1 MFHYQFNATRTVT
14 VIFVSFKHIFSEV
27 METDLEDVNEPHDQT
42 PPSARDVSKRTRP
55 HATCDVCGKYFTDRS
70 NMNRHK
76 RIHNNNNRRFECLV
90 CAQMFIQKTHLDAHM
105 LRHTLEKEFSCGLC
119 DATFNRRMTLV
130 THLRTHTQE
139 KGFQCPYCSESFN
152 HKISLT
158 THIDNHLDIRRFL
171 CQICGR
177 GFNKKANL
185 KRHMNVHSR
194 DSYGRGFN
202 NDNGSQP
209 IIACNDDAKA
219 SGFNDDDGK
228 RLVIVND
235 ADDTY
240 GRGLNHD
247 ADSQTMVVSATCSNK
262 VADCFYDDNNS
273 QPMVPGS
280 HDAEGQEVDNTTEN
294 HSVKIELDENS
305 GVKLLSKTQNS

>member
-1 MFHYQFNATRTVT
+1 MFHYQFNVTGTVN
-14 VIFVSFKHIFSEV
+14 VIFFFLHIFSEI
-27 METDLEDVNEPHDQT
+27 MATDLGDINAPHVQT
-42 PPSARDVSKRTRP
+42 PSSARDTSKRTRP
-55 HATCDVCGKYFTDRS
+55 HATCDVCGKYFKDRS

-76 RIHNNNNRRFECLV
+76 RIHNNSRRFECLV
-90 CAQMFIQKTHLDAHM
+90 CGQLFIQKTHLDAHM

-194 DSYGRGFN
+194 DSYGRDFN

-209 IIACNDDAKA
+209 IIACTDENA

-228 RLVIVND
+228 RLDIVND
-235 ADDTY
+235 TDDTY
-240 GRGLNHD
+240 GRGLNHE
-247 ADSQTMVVSATCSNK
+247 ADSQTMVVGATCSNK
-262 VADCFYDDNNS
+262 VADCFYNDNNI
-273 QPMVPGS
+273 QAMIPGS
-280 HDAEGQEVDNTTEN
+280 RDTEGQEVDKSTEN
-294 HSVKIELDENS
+294 HTVKIELDENN
-305 GVKLLSKTQNS
+305 GVVLLSKTQNS